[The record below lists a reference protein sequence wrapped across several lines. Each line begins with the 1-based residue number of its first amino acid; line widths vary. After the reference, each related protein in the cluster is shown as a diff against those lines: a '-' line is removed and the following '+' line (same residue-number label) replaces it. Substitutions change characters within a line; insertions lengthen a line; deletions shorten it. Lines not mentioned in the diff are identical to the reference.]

1 MSGTSLSPDVLCVLL
16 QSNSLSLSS
25 PDNMPDI
32 ADQIVLESTGSRI
45 LGDDEKYLAKMN
57 RAGLPVLKRI
67 ETWALTAV
75 DGKPFQKA
83 LDWVK
88 DKQDWHFEAEL

>member
-1 MSGTSLSPDVLCVLL
+1 MSQNLR
-16 QSNSLSLSS
+16 
-25 PDNMPDI
+25 
-32 ADQIVLESTGSRI
+32 GSRI
-45 LGDDEKYLAKMN
+45 LGDEEKYLAKMN
-57 RAGLPVLKRI
+57 RAGLPVLKRL

-88 DKQDWHFEAEL
+88 DKQALRVTCSLRQRTGGL

>member
-1 MSGTSLSPDVLCVLL
+1 
-16 QSNSLSLSS
+16 
-25 PDNMPDI
+25 MPDI
-32 ADQIVLESTGSRI
+32 ADETIVLESTGSRI

-88 DKQDWHFEAEL
+88 DKQDGQTISDGAMAGWCRESPWI

>member
-1 MSGTSLSPDVLCVLL
+1 MVKQNLP
-16 QSNSLSLSS
+16 
-25 PDNMPDI
+25 M
-32 ADQIVLESTGSRI
+32 QICPGFSVRI
-45 LGDDEKYLAKMN
+45 LGDEEKYLAKMN
-57 RAGLPVLKRI
+57 RAGLPVLKRL

-88 DKQDWHFEAEL
+88 EKQALRVTPLRQRTESLQRLQCVSTT

>member
-1 MSGTSLSPDVLCVLL
+1 MLVTPNFQKNDSMTPSLVV
-16 QSNSLSLSS
+16 
-25 PDNMPDI
+25 
-32 ADQIVLESTGSRI
+32 RI

-88 DKQDWHFEAEL
+88 EKQEPWGLVG